1 MTTGET
7 NATYRNAL
15 YGAFEAA
22 SGGAANMVDGRTHL
36 AVGQTTPLALPDDV
50 TVVAVGVLGAHEPDR
65 MAEVMGMLANPARD
79 LTFVFFN
86 DGTSANNSDHSD
98 PLTSGETWNK
108 AISAAMTAQLGL
120 TSQPIGIDLGRGVG
134 GQYYLN
140 ETLPYTGFP
149 ASLSGGD
156 YDTYTNVPGAYALY
170 LDGSQTPPATSPAN
184 TAKVAAYGLF
194 APRAAM
200 QNGKAC
206 VFAFGDISPFSAG
219 VNQSISSLAQSIV
232 AAASSDTC
240 NKLLTPDL
248 VPTLTLAT
256 PLQVGGSGTLTVKAE
271 NLGLSDSAAGGK
283 ILVTL
288 PAQAQVDDTAL
299 PAGCTKVAPLQVDC
313 TLGAVTAQGSKTF
326 VLPFTVVGS
335 GADSTFLAQ
344 VTGGSTETGELAPQL
359 KNNGPV
365 QRKVTIA
372 APAAT
377 ITGPA
382 TAQPNAATTVN
393 GTATGLADGAQVTVT
408 VNGTAVQATVTGGK
422 FSANFP
428 NGFPAGAHAVTVTG
442 PSGWALTQTNH
453 FTVLVRRSS
462 STPGGVTAV
471 PVLDGLGLGALA
483 ALLGAAGLRRQRKRQ
498 R

>member
-1 MTTGET
+1 MKSGSCNLPLPTYVLKTWVGFKFLYLKARMHRPCFVIKTMAFATGLLCATGAVHAKTWVLTTGET

-36 AVGQTTPLALPDDV
+36 AAGQATPLTLPDDV

-108 AISAAMTAQLGL
+108 AISAAMTVQLGL

-134 GQYYLN
+134 GRYYLN

-184 TAKVAAYGLF
+184 TTKVAAYGLF

-219 VNQSISSLAQSIV
+219 VNQSISSLAQSVV

-256 PLQVGGSGTLTVKAE
+256 PLQVGGNGTLTVKVD
-271 NLGLSDSAAGGK
+271 NLGQSDSAAGGK
-283 ILVTL
+283 VVVTL
-288 PAQAQVDDTAL
+288 
-299 PAGCTKVAPLQVDC
+299 
-313 TLGAVTAQGSKTF
+313 
-326 VLPFTVVGS
+326 
-335 GADSTFLAQ
+335 
-344 VTGGSTETGELAPQL
+344 
-359 KNNGPV
+359 
-365 QRKVTIA
+365 
-372 APAAT
+372 
-377 ITGPA
+377 
-382 TAQPNAATTVN
+382 
-393 GTATGLADGAQVTVT
+393 
-408 VNGTAVQATVTGGK
+408 
-422 FSANFP
+422 
-428 NGFPAGAHAVTVTG
+428 
-442 PSGWALTQTNH
+442 
-453 FTVLVRRSS
+453 
-462 STPGGVTAV
+462 
-471 PVLDGLGLGALA
+471 
-483 ALLGAAGLRRQRKRQ
+483 
-498 R
+498 